1 MAIPPSTKLL
11 GILAMYVMKPET
23 ERYGRFVKG
32 VAPWNKGK
40 TGVYSEEILKRMS
53 EAKKGKRMNPF
64 GEFKK
69 GHIPWNTGLNGV
81 LKPNKTSFKK
91 GRSLPEEIEKKRL
104 NNLREKI
111 IIKPN
116 LEMNKDLAYILG
128 ILKGDGCVYKINNSY
143 KVTLDIT
150 DKRIALS
157 FMDALRKINLNPHM
171 LEINPSNGIGKRKK
185 YVVNACSIK
194 FGSWY
199 EQLNIKEL
207 RELLREKEEVIGFI
221 KGFYESEGCISKSKS
236 RVITDKK
243 RYEYDT
249 TTISIS
255 NTNLEL
261 INLLEY
267 LINKL
272 GIKFSLNGPYENNQ
286 SISKGLVKPIYRI
299 RTSRKEGIHLFMKTI
314 NPIAKNLEGNFHG

>member
-143 KVTLDIT
+143 
-150 DKRIALS
+150 
-157 FMDALRKINLNPHM
+157 
-171 LEINPSNGIGKRKK
+171 
-185 YVVNACSIK
+185 
-194 FGSWY
+194 
-199 EQLNIKEL
+199 
-207 RELLREKEEVIGFI
+207 
-221 KGFYESEGCISKSKS
+221 
-236 RVITDKK
+236 
-243 RYEYDT
+243 
-249 TTISIS
+249 
-255 NTNLEL
+255 
-261 INLLEY
+261 
-267 LINKL
+267 
-272 GIKFSLNGPYENNQ
+272 
-286 SISKGLVKPIYRI
+286 
-299 RTSRKEGIHLFMKTI
+299 
-314 NPIAKNLEGNFHG
+314 